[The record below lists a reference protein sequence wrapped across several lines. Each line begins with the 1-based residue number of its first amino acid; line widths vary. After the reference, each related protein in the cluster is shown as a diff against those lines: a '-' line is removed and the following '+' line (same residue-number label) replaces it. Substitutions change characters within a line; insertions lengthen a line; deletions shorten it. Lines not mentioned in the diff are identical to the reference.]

1 MSKPKLL
8 MLVSPEGDAMMRD
21 VAALC
26 TALRDEYEIRVLA
39 VADERKRFEAAG
51 AAFTRWRP
59 AGFVGMGISI
69 SRLRRTVEREQ
80 PDVVHAHGFPAIAV
94 ALGTFP
100 NRLAKRTIATFHDP
114 QRDKELPK
122 KLIER
127 KLPAYL
133 RRGAALVATYAAL
146 ARALEARLLLDDGT
160 IQVIPHA
167 VAEPPAGTP
176 LTRPPARPGPVVGW
190 SGSLS
195 ADRSWETA
203 IDAFVKVHA
212 ERPEARMQIAGTG
225 RARQFIAAHARH
237 AGVADAVEFRGE
249 IGVAELFAD
258 IDLLVVP
265 RSRDA
270 QPQAPLEALVWGI
283 PAVAANVG
291 ALAEAIGPFPTGWLV
306 DDDAEG
312 FRLGI
317 EDAWSKI
324 DEAWA
329 GAAAQRVEAAP
340 FGLERVLA
348 AYRALYA
355 RALATD

>member
-1 MSKPKLL
+1 

-21 VAALC
+21 VAAL
-26 TALRDEYEIRVLA
+26 TAALRDEYDIRVLA
-39 VADERKRFEAAG
+39 VGDEQARFEAAG

-100 NRLAKRTIATFHDP
+100 SRLAKRTIATFHDP

-122 KLIER
+122 KLVER
-127 KLPAYL
+127 KLPGYL
-133 RRGAALVATYAAL
+133 RRGAALVATYASL
-146 ARALEARLLLDDGT
+146 ARALEQRLLLEDGS
-160 IQVIPHA
+160 IAVIPHA
-167 VAEPPAGTP
+167 VVEPPGEAP

-195 ADRSWETA
+195 ADRAWETA

-212 ERPEARMQIAGTG
+212 ARPEARLQIAGTG

-237 AGVADAVEFRGE
+237 AGVADAVEFRGDV
-249 IGVAELFAD
+249 GAAELFAA

-265 RSRDA
+265 MSRDA
-270 QPQAPLEALVWGI
+270 QPQAPLEALLWGI

-291 ALAEAIGPFPTGWLV
+291 ALAEAVGPFTTGWLV

-329 GAAAQRVEAAP
+329 GAAAQRPAAAT
-340 FGLERVLA
+340 FGRERVTA

-355 RALATD
+355 RALEND